1 MSKREIKRFSSV
13 LYFIVSCS
21 ILFVNRKH
29 IVRRISLMMEDG
41 MFNRISRG
49 QAAENRNARLK
60 DEMERGENMAGLI
73 ALIAIIFLLS
83 ISSICSMIDGTVL

>member
-1 MSKREIKRFSSV
+1 MLYQIKKERFWLIFMSKREIKRFSSV

-49 QAAENRNARLK
+49 QVAENLNQQAGENRNAWLK
-60 DEMERGENMAGLI
+60 LKKRGNEND
-73 ALIAIIFLLS
+73 
-83 ISSICSMIDGTVL
+83 C

>member
-83 ISSICSMIDGTVL
+83 ISSICFMIDGTVL

>member
-1 MSKREIKRFSSV
+1 MEYLTESAEDRQ
-13 LYFIVSCS
+13 
-21 ILFVNRKH
+21 RKTESH
-29 IVRRISLMMEDG
+29 EP
-41 MFNRISRG
+41 
-49 QAAENRNARLK
+49 AENRNARLK